1 MPIAVL
7 QSLNMLAERRASQA
21 KRPKKSTQLSESPDS
36 RFVKEIAQES
46 LSSDYGIEEEEETDL
61 PVSSSEWPPSSPP
74 TLSKRDELP
83 PDSSRA
89 SPEPRA
95 TRYTADAPDTP
106 GRASSVPSHNG
117 KFSPPHNAPTQNQ
130 SLDSLPQPSQ
140 FPGQQ
145 HLKRDQRN
153 VASINGSQQVPTQRP
168 LTQTSTGDILQDQSW
183 AYQLESAARAEMI
196 PQRPSRGAPLQSRAV
211 SRDVNL
217 NKRNA
222 PLTSLSA
229 GDTIDLLSEDDEMS
243 DSDKS
248 WLETSVPLALNAQP
262 NDVYTDPG
270 TRTVSSHAYPST
282 ASQQTKPALQVKRTP
297 NMNGQVSKQTISQL
311 TSDALHVT
319 RGNDLCLESKQA
331 GDLSDN
337 GESSDPIIPGT
348 FDAQLI
354 TLEDG
359 RDNAMLDFN
368 VRDNHNA
375 TDDDDD
381 EALVNQQIRS
391 EVDAHS
397 LRSASFSPVKH
408 SLASSYQSLAQPL
421 EALHATGQVAIQAVF
436 PMSPLKAT
444 ADTKRKAEE
453 PGVLS
458 PNVTK
463 RRKRFKHPPRFNS
476 NQDGQEIQD
485 PAVLARQQRREFFAS
500 RRGSV
505 LQSNVVSSIEVHEVE
520 ALEAEDISNDLSEA
534 SKEDEDVGLISDHQL
549 DLDSGMSQIHGVA
562 SGQEPTKFKTLQAR
576 NSPVRRPD
584 MPGATLTINRSTP
597 SESVGAY
604 SAKPSE
610 ISTSASS
617 TAGNVYDRFLAAYP
631 EYTGDLKHCIAIVKK
646 INILFK
652 EDRMEHQ
659 SLWDDFI
666 VRHKM
671 EYRQY
676 LLDCSEKAE
685 DPLPYEKYYRSE
697 IDEPKFTKRVIT
709 PNNLA
714 EVLVL
719 EGYISST
726 VLQRR
731 SSVERGAALKSGNA
745 VSTPT
750 IGAAAV
756 DSVRIPQQVR
766 SVIDLTT
773 DSQVHQSK
781 TEPKT
786 STPGGS
792 AKKTPRPL
800 PWAKPDLDSE
810 ISPPARQKGT
820 PGSAESSR
828 SRPLSHAFQTSLKAP
843 LSASRSPLRPRYIDS
858 DPPPSAAKAVT
869 AVGPKRSTAI
879 PKNSRSRIAPQ
890 DRSSVTDWLDG
901 TSPPTEA
908 NERAPP
914 STAEWWTDV
923 NTPFKGFARAYASIE
938 SGKGNSFAEAGVS
951 GHKKLGKVDAE
962 GLVWPSEKGLNALG
976 WKL

>member
-21 KRPKKSTQLSESPDS
+21 KRAKESKQQSESPDS

-46 LSSDYGIEEEEETDL
+46 LSSDYGVEEEEETDV

-74 TLSKRDELP
+74 TLPKRDELP

-95 TRYTADAPDTP
+95 TRYTADAPDTL
-106 GRASSVPSHNG
+106 GRASSVPSHSG
-117 KFSPPHNAPTQNQ
+117 KFSPPHIAPTQNQ
-130 SLDSLPQPSQ
+130 SLDSLPQASQ
-140 FPGQQ
+140 FPGKQ

-153 VASINGSQQVPTQRP
+153 VASINGSQQGPTQRP
-168 LTQTSTGDILQDQSW
+168 LIQTSTGDNSQNQSW
-183 AYQLESAARAEMI
+183 AYQLESAARAQMI
-196 PQRPSRGAPLQSRAV
+196 PQRPSQGAPLQSREV
-211 SRDVNL
+211 SREVTV

-222 PLTSLSA
+222 PLTGLSA

-243 DSDKS
+243 DSDNS

-282 ASQQTKPALQVKRTP
+282 ASQQNEPVLQVKRTP

-348 FDAQLI
+348 FDAQLT

-359 RDNAMLDFN
+359 RDNAMLGFD
-368 VRDNHNA
+368 VVDNHNA
-375 TDDDDD
+375 IDDD
-381 EALVNQQIRS
+381 EALVNQQIQS

-397 LRSASFSPVKH
+397 LRSASFSPVKF
-408 SLASSYQSLAQPL
+408 SLASSNQSLAQPL
-421 EALHATGQVAIQAVF
+421 EALHATGQVPIQAVF
-436 PMSPLKAT
+436 SMSPLKAT

-463 RRKRFKHPPRFNS
+463 RRKRFKHPPRFNF
-476 NQDGQEIQD
+476 NQDRQEIQD
-485 PAVLARQQRREFFAS
+485 PGVLARQQRREFFAS

-505 LQSNVVSSIEVHEVE
+505 LQSNFVSSIEVHEVE
-520 ALEAEDISNDLSEA
+520 ALEAEDITNDVSEA
-534 SKEDEDVGLISDHQL
+534 SKEDEDVGLSLDHQL

-562 SGQEPTKFKTLQAR
+562 SGQEPTKFNTLQAR

-584 MPGATLTINRSTP
+584 MPGSTLTINGSTP
-597 SESVGAY
+597 SESVGAH
-604 SAKPSE
+604 SAKPSKA
-610 ISTSASS
+610 STSASS
-617 TAGNVYDRFLAAYP
+617 TAGNIYDRFLAVYP
-631 EYTGDLKHCIAIVKK
+631 EYTGDLKHCIAMVKK
-646 INILFK
+646 INTLFK
-652 EDRMEHQ
+652 EDRMEHR

-676 LLDCSEKAE
+676 LLDCSEKTE

-714 EVLVL
+714 EVLAL
-719 EGYISST
+719 EGSISST

-731 SSVERGAALKSGNA
+731 SSVERGAAFKSGNA

-750 IGAAAV
+750 IRAAAV
-756 DSVRIPQQVR
+756 DSVRIPPQVC

-792 AKKTPRPL
+792 AKKTPRSL

-828 SRPLSHAFQTSLKAP
+828 SLPLSLPFQTSLKTP
-843 LSASRSPLRPRYIDS
+843 LSASRSPLRPRYINS
-858 DPPPSAAKAVT
+858 DPPPSATKAIT
-869 AVGPKRSTAI
+869 AVRPKRSTAI
-879 PKNSRSRIAPQ
+879 PKHSQSRIAPQ

-901 TSPPTEA
+901 TSPHTAA
-908 NERAPP
+908 NEGAPP

-938 SGKGNSFAEAGVS
+938 SGKGNSFAKAGVS

-976 WKL
+976 WKF